1 MGNDLRRVIIKYVF
15 VCNTEGSE
23 KNENENLGDMFM
35 NRFQNLLIP
44 LLALAVFFS
53 TFSFGSGEQQQASI
67 FKLNFVI
74 FLDLYTNIILSMEF
88 QIWSYSYV
96 FH

>member
-1 MGNDLRRVIIKYVF
+1 MLLKDSNNCICYC
-15 VCNTEGSE
+15 CNTEGSE
-23 KNENENLGDMFM
+23 KNENENVGDMFM

-67 FKLNFVI
+67 FKLSFVI
-74 FLDLYTNIILSMEF
+74 FLDMELQMWF
-88 QIWSYSYV
+88 CSYS